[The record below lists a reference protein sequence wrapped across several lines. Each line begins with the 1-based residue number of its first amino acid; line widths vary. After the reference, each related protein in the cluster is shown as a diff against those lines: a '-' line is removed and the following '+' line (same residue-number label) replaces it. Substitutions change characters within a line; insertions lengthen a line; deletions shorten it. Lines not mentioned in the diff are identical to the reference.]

1 MQEAIRSV
9 LKPHLRVRPPN
20 GQETRFHSSKA
31 IATLEISTRVEGEGR
46 ADYFLKLVDHLSG
59 AVVLTIYVRGGQ
71 STRVEVPLGSYQL
84 RYAVVRDWYG
94 PHRFGPYAGF
104 SRADE
109 TFVFRQDVQ
118 RDAATVRTSTT
129 VIRVEL
135 WTRIGGNLKT
145 SSIAP
150 ESF

>member
-1 MQEAIRSV
+1 M
-9 LKPHLRVRPPN
+9 RPLN
-20 GQETRFHSSKA
+20 GQVTRFHSSKA

-46 ADYFLKLVDHLSG
+46 ADYFLKLVDRLSG

-71 STRVEVPLGSYQL
+71 SARVEVPLGSCQL
-84 RYAVVRDWYG
+84 RYAVFRDWYG

-109 TFVFRQDVQ
+109 TFEFRQDVQ
-118 RDAATVRTSTT
+118 RDAATVLTRTTE
-129 VIRVEL
+129 IRVEL

-145 SSIAP
+145 SPIAA